1 MQDMI
6 AKQRR

>member
-6 AKQRR
+6 